1 MKIAIV
7 TDAIWPYTVGGSEIR
22 NHEVAK
28 RLVKMGHEVHILGAK
43 FWTDNDKIKIIDEVQ
58 IHGISKFTG
67 LYDQNSQR
75 KITESISLAIKL
87 FFYVLKSDFDIYDVT
102 AFSLINVYTVWLACL
117 IKRKK
122 MVLTWHQ
129 FFGNYLF
136 SFMGKFLGSIA
147 FVVERVSLLLY
158 KNHIVVSPDLK
169 TKLLQLH
176 IKEENIFVVKNG
188 VDVSLIKN
196 AIPSEQKSDIIFVGR
211 LHYQKN
217 VSELLNLILEIKK
230 HKNNISCFIIG
241 DGPEKEEVI
250 KKISDLNLQ
259 DNVKMFGQIS
269 DKREVYSLMKSSK
282 LFVLTSRMEGSP
294 LTIVE
299 AVVAGLQIF
308 VLKTNAYSLGN
319 LPITFFDENY
329 KDNISMFVDAINSNS
344 NTDHSGID
352 KLDVDKFDW
361 QQTAN
366 VLESAYINILK

>member
-28 RLVKMGHEVHILGAK
+28 RLVKMGHEVHIIGAK
-43 FWTDNDKIKIIDEVQ
+43 FWTDNDKIKIIDDVK
-58 IHGISKFTG
+58 IHGIFKFTS
-67 LYDQNSQR
+67 LHDQKSQR
-75 KITESISLAIKL
+75 KIMESIGLTIKI
-87 FFYVLKSDFDIYDVT
+87 FFHVLKSDFDIYDVA
-102 AFSLINVYTVWLACL
+102 AFSLMNVYSVWLACL

-122 MVLTWHQ
+122 TVLTWHQ

-147 FVVERVSLLLY
+147 FIVERLSLFLY
-158 KNHIVVSPDLK
+158 KKHIVVSPDLK

-176 IKEENIFVVKNG
+176 IKEKNIFVVKNG
-188 VDVSLIKN
+188 VDTLLIKN

-217 VSELLNLILEIKK
+217 VLELLNLISEIKK
-230 HKNNISCFIIG
+230 HKNDISCFIIG
-241 DGPEKEEVI
+241 DGPEREAVI
-250 KKISDLNLQ
+250 KKIADLNLQ
-259 DNVKMFGQIS
+259 SNVKMFGQIGN
-269 DKREVYSLMKSSK
+269 KEEVYSLMKSSK

-299 AVVAGLQIF
+299 AVVAGLKVF
-308 VLKTNAYSLGN
+308 VLKTDAYSLEN
-319 LPITFFDENY
+319 LPITFFDEDY
-329 KDNISMFVDAINSNS
+329 KDKISIFTDALNSG
-344 NTDHSGID
+344 NT
-352 KLDVDKFDW
+352 KTEVLDTDKFDW

-366 VLESAYINILK
+366 VLESAYISILK